1 MCHYVVYLTITTPE
15 PPFPPL
21 VPECVPPAPPPPPL
35 EMAKKAPT
43 KRATQAPKRR
53 RGTQQVTAVRRP
65 TLGMGG
71 GNGGTGVQ
79 LSQ

>member
-1 MCHYVVYLTITTPE
+1 MPE
-15 PPFPPL
+15 IPPPP
-21 VPECVPPAPPPPPL
+21 PPPAPPPPPL

-65 TLGMGG
+65 SIGMGG
-71 GNGGTGVQ
+71 AGGSGVQ

>member
-1 MCHYVVYLTITTPE
+1 MCFSQPKMPPMPE
-15 PPFPPL
+15 IPPPP
-21 VPECVPPAPPPPPL
+21 PPPAPPPPPL

-43 KRATQAPKRR
+43 KRATQL
-53 RGTQQVTAVRRP
+53 TATRRP
-65 TLGMGG
+65 TLSMGG

>member
-1 MCHYVVYLTITTPE
+1 MPE
-15 PPFPPL
+15 IPPPP
-21 VPECVPPAPPPPPL
+21 PPPAPPPPPL

-65 TLGMGG
+65 SIGVGG
-71 GNGGTGVQ
+71 ARGSGVQ

>member
-1 MCHYVVYLTITTPE
+1 MCFSQPKMPAMPE
-15 PPFPPL
+15 IPPPP
-21 VPECVPPAPPPPPL
+21 PPPAPPPPPL

-65 TLGMGG
+65 SIGMGG
-71 GNGGTGVQ
+71 RGNVGVQ
-79 LSQ
+79 LSS